1 MCSPF
6 TLTGSQGTVLGVSL
20 QPVTVV
26 VSVDVHNKMENPP
39 ALVLTLTMAPNAPGD
54 VEGIQGKVQAACG
67 CSTAWSQSGQQTEH
81 RSCWLPLSLTLEM
94 EGRTPGLASRLQLQ
108 ESVASP

>member
-1 MCSPF
+1 MCSQF
-6 TLTGSQGTVLGVSL
+6 TLTGSQGTVSGVSL
-20 QPVTVV
+20 QPVTGV

-54 VEGIQGKVQAACG
+54 VEGIQGKVQAA
-67 CSTAWSQSGQQTEH
+67 WSQSGQQTEH

-94 EGRTPGLASRLQLQ
+94 EDRTPGLASRLQLQ